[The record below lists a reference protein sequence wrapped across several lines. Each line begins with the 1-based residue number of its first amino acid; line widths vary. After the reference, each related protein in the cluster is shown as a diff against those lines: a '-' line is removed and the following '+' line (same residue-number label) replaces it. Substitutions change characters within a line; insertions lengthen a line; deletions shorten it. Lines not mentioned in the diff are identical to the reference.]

1 MKLNQLSDQEAKAIT
16 VRHWKC
22 LPKPK
27 CLKSVLYCSELAEIR
42 ACVKYAL
49 IIYFFSYFLL
59 LPHIYPLSVRFPYD

>member
-16 VRHWKC
+16 VR

-27 CLKSVLYCSELAEIR
+27 CLKSVLYCFELAEIR